1 MARYNIGQRV
11 IINVLNSPAFLSSM
25 HGHTCTI
32 KRIESIVECMDD
44 GQGYEVLGDV
54 YILDWSEKDNPGRV
68 CKLPMQGMLWDESEL
83 VPIVLLPPLVSYE
96 GLPDV

>member
-1 MARYNIGQRV
+1 MAMALYNIGQRV
-11 IINVLNSPAFLSSM
+11 IINVLNSPTFISSM

-32 KRIESIVECMDD
+32 KRIESIVEGMN
-44 GQGYEVLGDV
+44 DV

-83 VPIVLLPPLVSYE
+83 VPITLFPPLVSYE